1 MKYMLGRSM
10 VRIPKQRNNTKP
22 AGKTPN
28 VRREQGDPERPA
40 RGPHEGHRAGPDPPH
55 AQGVLGVPPS
65 QTLRPVCAGGSRAWL
80 RSARQNLDP
89 SWGSWGK
96 VFGTLSCPG
105 GVSPS
110 QEQGSSLAELRQS
123 RHAAAAAQTQPKGLG
138 PLSPRCRPGP
148 SRSRRPPDAVVGPRW
163 ARTKPPR
170 SGRGPGERQRPI
182 LPSPSAPGNL
192 TACVR
197 GTGQGYV
204 SLNRRPRARRE
215 HGASPKAR
223 TPACPPQKATP
234 RRTR

>member
-40 RGPHEGHRAGPDPPH
+40 RGPHEGHGAGPDPPH
-55 AQGVLGVPPS
+55 AQGVLGAPPS

-110 QEQGSSLAELRQS
+110 QEQGSLLAELRQS

-138 PLSPRCRPGP
+138 PLSPRAGRAPPAAGGHPMQSSALADHGQSHHAQAVAPMKGSAPSSFRPQLQETSQPACAGP
-148 SRSRRPPDAVVGPRW
+148 
-163 ARTKPPR
+163 
-170 SGRGPGERQRPI
+170 GRG
-182 LPSPSAPGNL
+182 
-192 TACVR
+192 T
-197 GTGQGYV
+197 
-204 SLNRRPRARRE
+204 
-215 HGASPKAR
+215 
-223 TPACPPQKATP
+223 
-234 RRTR
+234 